1 MISVREVITLAAKA
15 LGRDDLC
22 GAINEAG
29 SQPSG
34 EVASLLHCFNMIENE
49 IALDYFPLKHTETF
63 STVDNGV
70 LYQSFSKSPIS
81 IISVRSET
89 GEELSYELRA
99 DKLVLSAFA
108 ARVVITYCYIPQSK
122 TLQSVSDFTV
132 KVSPRLM
139 AYGVACEFCLTTGKF
154 QEAAM
159 WESKY
164 KDALRAA
171 NILRRTLRTRSRRW
185 V

>member
-22 GAINEAG
+22 GAINEARD
-29 SQPSG
+29 QPSG
-34 EVASLLHCFNMIENE
+34 EVATLLHCFNMIENE
-49 IALDYFPLKHTETF
+49 IALDYFPLKLTETF
-63 STVDNGV
+63 STVDGGV
-70 LYQSFSKSPIS
+70 LYQRFAKSPIS
-81 IISVRSET
+81 IISVCSET

-99 DKLVLSAFA
+99 DKLVLSALA
-108 ARVVITYCYIPQSK
+108 ARVVITYSYIPAIKALDGISEFK
-122 TLQSVSDFTV
+122 M
-132 KVSPRLM
+132 KVSARLM
-139 AYGVACEFCLTTGKF
+139 AYGVACEFCLSSGKF

-171 NILRRTLRTRSRRW
+171 NILRRTLRTRSSRW

>member
-22 GAINEAG
+22 GAINAAG

-34 EVASLLHCFNMIENE
+34 EVASLLHCFNMVENE

-63 STVDNGV
+63 STVEGGV
-70 LYQSFSKSPIS
+70 LYQRFSKSPIS
-81 IISVRSET
+81 IISVCSET

-99 DKLVLSAFA
+99 DKLVLSASA
-108 ARVVITYCYIPQSK
+108 ARVVITYSYIPTTK
-122 TLQSVSDFTV
+122 TMSGVSDFTM
-132 KVSPRLM
+132 KVSARLM
-139 AYGVACEFCLTTGKF
+139 AYGVACEFCLTSGKF

-171 NILRRTLRTRSRRW
+171 GILRKTLRTRSRAW